1 MTYKVFLLVFF
12 FFQAEDGIRDVA
24 VTGVQ
29 TCALPISRTSW
40 TLPKGVS
47 TLSSA
52 TEPTTRRSPTPAPR
66 RGEVPVEQEREP
78 LPRLRRERRGARDH
92 GVREEVPA
100 RARPGRR
107 ERRERAAED
116 VLRRPDLPQ
125 DALRHRFDRDRL
137 VRLVPD
143 VVVGRERQR
152 RVAELGLA
160 RELRLRHVRHADDV
174 HPPVP

>member
-1 MTYKVFLLVFF
+1 
-12 FFQAEDGIRDVA
+12 
-24 VTGVQ
+24 
-29 TCALPISRTSW
+29 
-40 TLPKGVS
+40 

-107 ERRERAAED
+107 ERRGRAAED
-116 VLRRPDLPQ
+116 VLRRPDGLEEVLP
-125 DALRHRFDRDRL
+125 HRLQRPRL
-137 VRLVPD
+137 VRPVPD
-143 VVVGRERQR
+143 
-152 RVAELGLA
+152 LGGG
-160 RELRLRHVRHADDV
+160 
-174 HPPVP
+174 